1 MFEMRGNF
9 LTNIKNGKVMD
20 SAGYRD
26 RQHNN
31 IGVYKKH
38 GKSNQQFEIVY
49 ADEFPATP
57 KMGEMVK
64 EWGFRS
70 GEPFHVKS
78 GLGAGRY
85 LNILGRNMVIKT
97 PNGRKT

>member
-1 MFEMRGNF
+1 M
-9 LTNIKNGKVMD
+9 TNIKNGKVMD

-31 IGVYKKH
+31 IGVYRKH

-49 ADEFPATP
+49 ADEFPEEP
-57 KMGEMVK
+57 KMGEMSK

-78 GLGAGRY
+78 GLGEGRY
-85 LNILGRNMVIKT
+85 LDILGRNMVIKT
-97 PNGRKT
+97 PNERKT